1 MRGGRS
7 RVGPLSGLVRGLLR
21 GLVRDLKVQPVSSD
35 ARKAGLLRGV
45 QPERGRGLRPA
56 LVSRWL
62 REMLPQITRRLLC
75 GLVLFNAWALANAQV
90 QPAPQG
96 PQPPPE
102 TPGAPTSQDQVL
114 TLAECVR
121 LALSRGFDLEIESQS
136 LLIAQDNVP
145 IARSLFRPV
154 FAATAGKSVA
164 RSAAV
169 GDIAA
174 SRSDIV
180 DSGVGVSQ
188 RTLLGTQ
195 IALDLQN
202 DRFET
207 DPAIAALNPAYTA
220 DATLRLRQPLLKG
233 FGTRINTQ
241 VIRRAE
247 IGLDIAS
254 NNYES
259 RALDVIRDTE
269 NAYYFLTGARDQL
282 QVFRSS
288 LQLAQT
294 LLSESQSR
302 RAAGMATGLD
312 VLQAEVGVANARRAV
327 LEAQRTVRASEDTLA
342 SLIGRFQ
349 FDTPLGATSAEV
361 DATEQALPTIES
373 SYERALEH
381 FPALQSAR
389 AALEVARLDVAFSR
403 NDLLPSLD
411 LDVAVG
417 FNGDDST
424 RRGAFS
430 GISRPDGHT
439 WQAGLTITYPLGRV
453 AEKARFR
460 QSRYALTQAELR
472 AKQLE
477 QDVLVSV
484 RNAVRDVE
492 TSRESV
498 DIAAQAAEL
507 AQRQYEAET
516 ERFRAGLSTSRRVLE
531 AQTDLESA
539 RVANLQARLDLQTA
553 RAALRRLEGSSLA
566 RYGITLD
573 LARP

>member
-1 MRGGRS
+1 
-7 RVGPLSGLVRGLLR
+7 VGPRSGLVRGPLR
-21 GLVRDLKVQPVSSD
+21 DAKVQPVS
-35 ARKAGLLRGV
+35 RAGEAALLRGG
-45 QPERGRGLRPA
+45 QPERGRGLLPG
-56 LVSRWL
+56 LVPGWA
-62 REMLPQITRRLLC
+62 REMWPQLARGLLC
-75 GLVLFNAWALANAQV
+75 GLVLLNAWALANAQV
-90 QPAPQG
+90 QPAPQV

-102 TPGAPTSQDQVL
+102 TPGALTSQDQVL

-145 IARSLFRPV
+145 IARSLFRPI

-164 RSAAV
+164 RSAAD
-169 GDIAA
+169 GDLAA
-174 SRSDIV
+174 SRNDIV

-202 DRFET
+202 NRFET
-207 DPAIAALNPAYTA
+207 DPAVAALNPAYTA

-247 IGLDIAS
+247 IGLDIAN

-327 LEAQRTVRASEDTLA
+327 LEAQRTVRASEDALA

-349 FDTPLGATSAEV
+349 FDTPLGPTSAEV
-361 DATEQALPTIES
+361 DATEQALPTTES

-411 LDVAVG
+411 LDFAVG

-553 RAALRRLEGSSLA
+553 RAALRRLEGTSLA

-573 LARP
+573 VPPAR